1 MIYRKITAQATQVV
15 RPAVSFS
22 LLGLDD
28 SMTISAG
35 GQIVISDQDELIR
48 NVDMVI
54 DIVSQTEFGQKVS
67 ELIGKCT
74 DLYNEFKEK
83 FGV

>member
-1 MIYRKITAQATQVV
+1 MV
-15 RPAVSFS
+15 
-22 LLGLDD
+22 
-28 SMTISAG
+28 
-35 GQIVISDQDELIR
+35 SDQDELIR

-74 DLYNEFKEK
+74 DLYAEFKEK
-83 FGV
+83 FKV